1 MSDNTKLIFLILLL
15 AAIVGTVRMRYLDAR
30 KTGRTRSSIVL
41 RSYNDLWARFRIRLT
56 WCFFPAT
63 AIAIFLCVAR
73 GETVICILTIAVAAI
88 ITVGGAI
95 FDHCLLRY
103 WATNKPQWWDQDTR
117 G

>member
-1 MSDNTKLIFLILLL
+1 MLLI
-15 AAIVGTVRMRYLDAR
+15 AAIAGTVRMRYLEAR

-41 RSYNDLWARFRIRLT
+41 RTYSDLWARFRVRLM

-63 AIAIFLCVAR
+63 AVALWLCITR
-73 GETVICILTIAVAAI
+73 NETVICVLTIAVAAI
-88 ITVGGAI
+88 ITVGGAF

-103 WATNKPQWWDQDTR
+103 WAKNKPMWWDQDTR